1 MNPHTAIARLDLPA
15 GATPVPD
22 AGARSASA
30 LPSAWRRRLLGGV
43 AALGLLGTPLLAP
56 AQVKWD
62 LPSAYPLASFQ
73 TETLVQFIAEVDKA
87 TAGKL
92 KITLHP
98 NASLYKANEIKRA
111 VQTGQVPAG
120 EFILS
125 GAANEHP
132 LFGTDALPFLAD
144 SYAEARKLATVERP
158 HLDKLLAA
166 QGLKLLY
173 TVPWPGQSLYSVRP
187 VESVADLKGTKMRAY
202 NPATSRIAQLVG
214 AQPTT
219 IQLAELG
226 QALATGTVQNFL
238 TSSASGVENKLHES
252 VKYFYRVNAWLPKN
266 AVVVSQKAF
275 DALDKPT
282 QDALLR
288 SASAAQERGWRLSET
303 RDTEYQRELAAKG
316 MKVADPSPVL
326 KKELK
331 AVGERLVADWLKLA
345 GPEGQAIIDAFNKP

>member
-1 MNPHTAIARLDLPA
+1 MTA
-15 GATPVPD
+15 ATPRRHLL
-22 AGARSASA
+22 ALSATA
-30 LPSAWRRRLLGGV
+30 TL
-43 AALGLLGTPLLAP
+43 AAVLGLASP
-56 AQVKWD
+56 AAQAATAWD
-62 LPSAYPLASFQ
+62 LPTAYPLASFQ
-73 TETLVQFIAEVDKA
+73 TENLATFAAEVDKA

-125 GAANEHP
+125 GASNENP

-144 SYAEARKLATVERP
+144 SYAEARKLAGIERP
-158 HLDKLLAA
+158 YLEKLLAA
-166 QGLKLLY
+166 QGMKLLY
-173 TVPWPGQSLYSVRP
+173 TVPWPGQCLYSVKP
-187 VESVADLKGTKMRAY
+187 VESAADLKGSKMRAY
-202 NPATSRIAQLVG
+202 NPASSRIAQLVG

-238 TSSASGVENKLHES
+238 TSSASGVENKLYES

-266 AVVVSQKAF
+266 AVVVSTKAF

-282 QDALLR
+282 QEALLK
-288 SASAAQERGWRLSET
+288 AAATAQERGWKVSET
-303 RDTEYQRELAAKG
+303 KDAEYQKELVAKG
-316 MKVADPSPVL
+316 MKVADPSPAL
-326 KKELK
+326 KKDLK
-331 AVGERLVADWLKLA
+331 AVGDKMVAEWLKTA
-345 GPEGQAIIDAFNKP
+345 GADGQAIVDAFNKP